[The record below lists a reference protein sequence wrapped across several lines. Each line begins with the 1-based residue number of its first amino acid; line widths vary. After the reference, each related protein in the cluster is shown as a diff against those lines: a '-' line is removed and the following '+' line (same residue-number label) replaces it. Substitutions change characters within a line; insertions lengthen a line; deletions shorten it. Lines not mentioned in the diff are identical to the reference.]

1 MKKLLYG
8 IATFITTAVLC
19 VISAG
24 AVSPDYGASGT
35 TTTSTSDIGV
45 DGTMHIIYNSALGL
59 VDDASLDL
67 EPTDFVSAHVYPTD
81 PDADTSDW
89 VVAFNAFD
97 TTWNGWGAVVSEEG
111 SLDLYCQVSDL
122 MNIIYCEDISEFG
135 GFLFQ
140 VWGTEADVSIDWE
153 IYVETPPQNPA
164 TGGDEIDTET
174 EFTYGDF
181 NYKITE
187 DACIYITG
195 YTGTDTDVVIPSM
208 IGYKVTAIGNNAFA
222 FNKNIETVTIPEGV
236 TSIGYEAFYC
246 SSLTSII
253 IPDSVTSIGSN
264 AFGNCSSLTSITIPD
279 SVTSIGTA
287 AFSFCTSLV
296 SITIPDS
303 VTSIGGSAF
312 YWCTSLTSITI
323 PDSVTSIGNSV
334 FYGCTSL
341 ISISVDTGNAYYT
354 SSDGILFNKSKTHLI
369 QYPAGKKATT
379 YTIPYSITNISGGA
393 FSYCSSLTSITIPDS
408 VTSIGSSAFNYCSS
422 LTSVTIPESVT
433 SIGYAIFEE
442 CSSLASITIP
452 DSVTSIGDFFFYRC
466 SSLTSITIPDS
477 VTSIGKNA
485 FFYCS
490 SLTSI
495 TIPDSVTSID
505 DYAFIG
511 CSSLETLVIPEG
523 VTSIGEHAF
532 NQCTN
537 LKSISLPDSVKGALG
552 EGTFFMCESLT
563 SIEIPDGITSIGYR
577 CFEECTSLTTVIIGK
592 GVTDIEA
599 HSFDI
604 CPNLTKFIV
613 PDNVTFMAGRPV
625 DNPSDTTGYGT
636 IFGDTLGAG
645 ETSTNSVVTIY
656 CNKGSY
662 AEKYAKLNGYKYS
675 YNITPDAISGF
686 ASKSRNYNSITL
698 NWAQNSTAS
707 GYIIQQYKNNTW
719 TNIAN
724 IKSNATTSY
733 QITGLAANTSY
744 KFRAV
749 AYATLGSTTAY
760 SSYTSALT
768 VSTAPAMTTGFAITG
783 RGSDFLT
790 ITWTKNTGA
799 SGYIIQEQVNGVWKN
814 VASIKGNTTV
824 SHKIANLQP
833 NSFHRYRMV
842 AYKTDAN
849 GTCYGKYTGSAPGYT
864 APAMV
869 SGFKVSAIGTNNLTV
884 SWTKV
889 ASANGYVIDIY
900 KDGKWSQLAKITSN
914 ATTSY
919 KATGLNVGTTYKFRI
934 KSYATNGTLTIY
946 STYSSAIS
954 GVPAIS
960 APTNL
965 TMTNRGTDFISVRW
979 DKNADADGY
988 MVYVYTNGSWL
999 CVKTLTSNSAV
1010 SNRINGLESG
1020 TIYKI
1025 AVKSYKTVN
1034 GTRYV
1039 SGTTTISAVTL

>member
-1 MKKLLYG
+1 M
-8 IATFITTAVLC
+8 
-19 VISAG
+19 ISAG
-24 AVSPDYGASGT
+24 AVSSDYDASGT
-35 TTTSTSDIGV
+35 TTTSTSDNGV

-67 EPTDFVSAHVYPTD
+67 EPTDIVRAYVYPTD
-81 PDADTSDW
+81 PDADTSEW
-89 VVAFNAFD
+89 VVAFNTFD
-97 TTWNGWGAVVSEEG
+97 TTWNGWNAVVSEAGTLE
-111 SLDLYCQVSDL
+111 LYCQVSDL

-153 IYVETPPQNPA
+153 IYVETGPQNPS

-181 NYKITE
+181 KYKITE

-208 IGYKVTAIGNNAFA
+208 IGYKVTAIGDNAFA
-222 FNKNIETVTIPEGV
+222 FNKNIEAVTIPEGV

-253 IPDSVTSIGSN
+253 IPDSVTNIGDS
-264 AFGNCSSLTSITIPD
+264 AFEYCESLTSITIPD
-279 SVTSIGTA
+279 SVTSIGSG

-296 SITIPDS
+296 SIAIPDS
-303 VTSIGGSAF
+303 VTSIGGFAF
-312 YWCTSLTSITI
+312 YWCPSLTSITIPDSVASIGGFAFYGCTSLTSIII

-341 ISISVDTGNAYYT
+341 ISISVDTGNAYYA
-354 SSDGILFNKSKTHLI
+354 SLDGVLFNKGKTRLI
-369 QYPAGKKATT
+369 QYPAGKKATA
-379 YTIPYSITNISGGA
+379 YTIPDGVTTISGDA
-393 FSYCSSLTSITIPDS
+393 FTHCSL
-408 VTSIGSSAFNYCSS
+408 

-433 SIGYAIFEE
+433 SIGEA
-442 CSSLASITIP
+442 
-452 DSVTSIGDFFFYRC
+452 
-466 SSLTSITIPDS
+466 
-477 VTSIGKNA
+477 A
-485 FFYCS
+485 F
-490 SLTSI
+490 L
-495 TIPDSVTSID
+495 
-505 DYAFIG
+505 G

-523 VTSIGEHAF
+523 VTSIGAYAF
-532 NQCTN
+532 DQCTN

-552 EGTFFMCESLT
+552 NGTFFMCESLT

-599 HSFDI
+599 YSFDI

-613 PDNVTFMAGRPV
+613 PDSVTYMAGRPV
-625 DNPSDTTGYGT
+625 DNPSDIAAYAT
-636 IFGDTLGAG
+636 IFGDFLDTG

-656 CNKGSY
+656 CNEGSY
-662 AEKYAKLNGYKYS
+662 AEKYAILNGYK
-675 YNITPDAISGF
+675 YNITPDALSGF
-686 ASKSRNYNSITL
+686 GVKSRNYNSITL

-733 QITGLAANTSY
+733 QITGLSANTSY

-749 AYATLGSTTAY
+749 AYATLGSTTTY

-768 VSTAPAMTTGFAITG
+768 VSTAPAMTQGFAITG

-790 ITWTKNTGA
+790 ITWTKNAGA

-814 VASIKGNTTV
+814 VASIKGNTTT
-824 SHKIANLQP
+824 SYKISGLQP

-884 SWTKV
+884 SWSKV

-919 KATGLNVGTTYKFRI
+919 KASGLTTGTTYKFRI

-988 MVYVYTNGSWL
+988 MVYVYMNGSWL